1 MKVVFNEGQLN
12 NLRRAIAVCPTRST
26 LPVLQCVL
34 IDVEKEHAVFTCT
47 NLEQSIQ
54 VVCETSTVEAEGKA
68 LVNGQKLARLVA
80 SLSGG
85 TVTME
90 LKEHTLH
97 ISSGGSRFKFTTL
110 PIDDFPETP
119 TVDKVPTCT
128 TPPARQFIDALQSV
142 AVATS
147 KDATRLILNGVL
159 MQVTDTNSCVLS
171 GTDGKRLHRNLVDI
185 ESDAAMKDSAT
196 IMPAELIAL
205 LPRVLDAQAPVTI
218 GFEGA
223 FIQIRQERFYCVS
236 KALDGMFPN
245 VNQVIPPSF
254 KSNTDFDPQ
263 PLQSALK
270 RLALAFDSMDAC
282 ELTVNTEGLKV
293 SAQNVESAGEEDVL
307 FGASAYFGDT
317 IKFALSYPLFVN
329 AVEHLSSEPA
339 TLSWNDEFSPLR
351 IEQNG
356 FLAILMPMRQ

>member
-1 MKVVFNEGQLN
+1 MKVVFQEEQLN
-12 NLRRAIAVCPTRST
+12 NLRKAIAVCPIRST

-34 IDVEKEHAVFTCT
+34 IDVGKEYAVFTCT

-54 VVCETSTVEAEGKA
+54 VVCEPSKVEAEGKA
-68 LVNGQKLARLVA
+68 LVSGHKLARLVA

-110 PIDDFPETP
+110 PVVDFPEMP

-128 TPPARQFIDALQSV
+128 MPARQFVDALQSV

-147 KDATRLILNGVL
+147 KDATRLILNGML
-159 MQVTDTNSCVLS
+159 MQVNDANACVLS
-171 GTDGKRLHRNLVDI
+171 GTDGKRLHRNLVDV
-185 ESDAAMKDSAT
+185 ESDADMKDSAT
-196 IMPAELIAL
+196 IMPAELVAL
-205 LPRVLDAQAPVTI
+205 LPRVLNLQHPVTI

-223 FIQIRQERFYCVS
+223 FIQIRQDRFYCVS

-254 KSNTDFDPQ
+254 KSNVDFDPK
-263 PLQSALK
+263 PLQNALK
-270 RLALAFDSMDAC
+270 RLALAFDSVDAC

-293 SAQNVESAGEEDVL
+293 SAQNVESAGEEDLL

-339 TLSWNDEFSPLR
+339 TLSWNDEFSPLQV
-351 IEQNG
+351 EQDG